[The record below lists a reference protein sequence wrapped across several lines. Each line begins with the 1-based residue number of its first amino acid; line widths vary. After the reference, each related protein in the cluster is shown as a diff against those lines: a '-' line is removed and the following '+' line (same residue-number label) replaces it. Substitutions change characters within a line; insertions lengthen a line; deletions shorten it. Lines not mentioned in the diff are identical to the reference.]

1 MKFISIAVKDFKEM
15 VRDRRGL
22 FFIMIFPIFLI
33 MVLGFA
39 FGGMGEG
46 NTPHNIAIIN
56 YDQGST
62 MPITGEKINFGN
74 NLTTVLQDA
83 KYENSDVKLFNITN
97 SSESQA
103 EELLK
108 QRTVD
113 AELIIPSNFSN
124 SMVALITNTLQS
136 ATGQVSAAQNTSTS
150 NRTSTVIIRGD
161 TGFMGFG
168 VSQAILV
175 GILGQYQEGVVT
187 GVKNQIAGTPGAEP
201 TKFIET
207 KVEAIAGTETFT
219 NFDFIAPGMIV
230 FAILLLA
237 TTVASIL
244 TREVESGTLERLKMS
259 KMRSFDLLFG
269 GLIPWTLVAAAQVVI
284 LLAVAI
290 LLGLHWQ
297 GSFNSIILAI
307 FIGVIGGI
315 ASIALAMIIASFAKS
330 DRQAANLGTLI
341 VVPTSFLVG
350 AFFQLPQVVIAN
362 IMGHTFLIYD
372 LLPWTH
378 TLSALRSVLIFGAGL
393 NSVSYEV
400 GMSAILTL
408 ILFVIG
414 VFLFSRARLRAE
426 N

>member
-1 MKFISIAVKDFKEM
+1 MKFISIAVKDFKEL

-22 FFIMIFPIFLI
+22 FFIMVFPIFLI

-46 NTPHNIAIIN
+46 NTPHNIVIVN

-62 MPITGEKINFGN
+62 MPITGENVNFGN

-83 KYENSDVKLFNITN
+83 NYENSDVKLFNITN
-97 SSESQA
+97 YQLKVRPKI
-103 EELLK
+103 LLK
-108 QRTVD
+108 DRTVD

-124 SMVALITNTLQS
+124 SMVALITNTIQS
-136 ATGQVSAAQNTSTS
+136 GTGQSHLQQQQ
-150 NRTSTVIIRGD
+150 TSTVIIRGD

-175 GILGQYQEGVVT
+175 GILDQYQSSVVN

-201 TKFIET
+201 AKFIET

-259 KMRSFDLLFG
+259 KCVL
-269 GLIPWTLVAAAQVVI
+269 
-284 LLAVAI
+284 
-290 LLGLHWQ
+290 
-297 GSFNSIILAI
+297 
-307 FIGVIGGI
+307 
-315 ASIALAMIIASFAKS
+315 
-330 DRQAANLGTLI
+330 
-341 VVPTSFLVG
+341 
-350 AFFQLPQVVIAN
+350 
-362 IMGHTFLIYD
+362 
-372 LLPWTH
+372 
-378 TLSALRSVLIFGAGL
+378 LIFY
-393 NSVSYEV
+393 SED
-400 GMSAILTL
+400 
-408 ILFVIG
+408 
-414 VFLFSRARLRAE
+414 
-426 N
+426 

>member
-1 MKFISIAVKDFKEM
+1 MKFISIAVKDFKELI
-15 VRDRRGL
+15 RDRRGL

-33 MVLGFA
+33 TVLGFA

-46 NTPHNIAIIN
+46 NTPHNIVIVN

-62 MPITGEKINFGN
+62 MPITGENVNFGN
-74 NLTTVLQDA
+74 NLTTLLKDT
-83 KYENSDVKLFNITN
+83 KYENSDVKLFNITMAT
-97 SSESQA
+97 ESQA
-103 EELLK
+103 EDLLK
-108 QRTVD
+108 DRTVD
-113 AELIIPSNFSN
+113 AELIIPSKFSE
-124 SMVALITNTLQS
+124 SMVSLITNRIQS
-136 ATGQVSAAQNTSTS
+136 GAGQASPTS
-150 NRTSTVIIRGD
+150 NTTSTVIIRGD

-175 GILGQYQEGVVT
+175 GIMDQYQTSVVNGVM
-187 GVKNQIAGTPGAEP
+187 NQIAGTPGAEP
-201 TKFIET
+201 TKFIDT
-207 KVEAIAGTETFT
+207 QIEAIAGTETFT

-269 GLIPWTLVAAAQVVI
+269 GLIPWSLVAAAQVVI
-284 LLAVAI
+284 LLSVAI

-315 ASIALAMIIASFAKS
+315 ASISLAMIIASFAKN

-341 VVPTSFLVG
+341 VVPTGFLVG
-350 AFFQLPQVVIAN
+350 AFFQLPQVILGN
-362 IMGHTFLIYD
+362 FFGHTFLVYD

-378 TLSALRSVLIFGAGL
+378 TLNALREVLIFGAGL
-393 NSVSYEV
+393 NAVSYEV
-400 GMSAILTL
+400 YMSAVLTL
-408 ILFVIG
+408 VLFVIG
-414 VFLFSRARLRAE
+414 VFLFSKTRLSAE